1 MKKVERVPR
10 RVPAKSSTISE
21 PVSSI
26 IPMSSVSSSSS
37 CLSSA
42 IGSACMDNGMQCRKL
57 NEKKHLLLDGCG
69 RRNFSAQFITI
80 LRVCRK
86 VKKMET
92 VALSIKSDPANGAY
106 HARYVTRH
114 TPALGVWLPPFILL
128 HFPSEDE
135 NALHVCLS
143 LFQWLFLPF

>member
-1 MKKVERVPR
+1 MKKTGRTAVDDAIFVLNLSRFYEF
-10 RVPAKSSTISE
+10 AK
-21 PVSSI
+21 
-26 IPMSSVSSSSS
+26 
-37 CLSSA
+37 
-42 IGSACMDNGMQCRKL
+42 R
-57 NEKKHLLLDGCG
+57 
-69 RRNFSAQFITI
+69 
-80 LRVCRK
+80 

-135 NALHVCLS
+135 NAQHVCLS

>member
-1 MKKVERVPR
+1 MREFLDEYLPNPRPFQNLYPASSQCHRCHPPAAVCHPPLGLLVWITACNRKVGE
-10 RVPAKSSTISE
+10 KNWHST
-21 PVSSI
+21 
-26 IPMSSVSSSSS
+26 
-37 CLSSA
+37 A
-42 IGSACMDNGMQCRKL
+42 
-57 NEKKHLLLDGCG
+57 G

-80 LRVCRK
+80 LRVCKR

-135 NALHVCLS
+135 NAQHVCLS